1 LLSGSLKLLSMSV
14 ELEMQGV
21 VKRFGDLVANDH
33 IDLSVQGGEIR
44 ALVGEN
50 GAGKTTLMRI
60 LFGLY
65 RPDEGEIWI
74 RGEKI
79 EFNSPSD
86 AIARRIGM
94 VHQHFMLFEDLTV
107 IENIIYGMEPRK
119 WGFVDRKTA
128 HQQVEAL
135 AQRYGFQIKLDAK
148 LSTLS
153 VGERQRVEIVK
164 TLYRGADILILDEP
178 TAVLTPQERDEL
190 FNVLRELSDQ
200 GKTIILITHKLREV
214 MELSHSATVLR
225 SGKVMGSV
233 RTDQTSIEEL
243 ARMMVG
249 REVFLKAE
257 KPSVNPGEVVF
268 KMHDVSLYED
278 HSRALLQSV
287 SFDVRGGEIVGLAGV
302 AGNGQAELVDVL
314 MGFRQASAGQIFLGS
329 EDVTRLN
336 VGPRREKGISYI
348 PEDRYRRGLA
358 ITASV
363 AENLA
368 MGFQEQG
375 PISKRGVINQHALEL
390 WANNLIQEYDIRTND
405 ISEMAGNLSGGN
417 LQKMVVAREFSHRAQ
432 FILAN
437 QPTRGVDIGATEFIH
452 QQLIR
457 RRSAG
462 DGILLISADLSEV
475 MMLSDRILVIFGGKI
490 IASVQVDEADEQ
502 QLGLYMAGSP
512 QTSEPATAE

>member
-1 LLSGSLKLLSMSV
+1 MTL
-14 ELEMQGV
+14 ELEMKGI
-21 VKRFGDLVANDH
+21 VKRFGGLVANDH
-33 IDLSVQGGEIR
+33 IDFSIQRGEIR

-65 RPDEGEIWI
+65 QPDAGEIWI
-74 RGEKI
+74 RGEKVA
-79 EFNSPSD
+79 FNSPSD
-86 AIARRIGM
+86 AIACRIGM

-119 WGFVDRKTA
+119 WGFVDRKIA
-128 HQQVEAL
+128 HQQVESL
-135 AQRYGFQIKLDAK
+135 AQRYGFRLRLDAK

-190 FNVLRELSDQ
+190 FNVLRELSEQ

-214 MELSHSATVLR
+214 MELSHSATILR
-225 SGKVMGSV
+225 RGKMMGNV
-233 RTDQTSIEEL
+233 HTEQTSIEEL

-257 KPSVNPGEVVF
+257 KPPANPGEVVF
-268 KMHDVSLYED
+268 KMQDVSLYED
-278 HSRALLQSV
+278 HNRPLLQSV

-302 AGNGQAELVDVL
+302 AGNGQTELVDVL
-314 MGFRQASAGQIFLGS
+314 MGFRQVSTGQILLGC
-329 EDVTRLN
+329 EDVTHLN
-336 VGPRREKGISYI
+336 VGQRREKGISYI

-368 MGFQEQG
+368 MGFQEKR
-375 PISKRGVINQHALEL
+375 PISRRGVINHQEL
-390 WANNLIQEYDIRTND
+390 DHWAKNLIREYDIRTND
-405 ISEMAGNLSGGN
+405 VSEMAGNLSGGN
-417 LQKMVVAREFSHRAQ
+417 LQKVVVAREFSHQAQ

-452 QQLIR
+452 QQLIK

-462 DGILLISADLSEV
+462 DGILLISADLNEI

-490 IASVQVDEADEQ
+490 IAFVQADEANEQ
-502 QLGLYMAGSP
+502 QLGLYMAGSA
-512 QTSEPATAE
+512 QKIESAAAK